1 MELHFTG
8 TGAAYYP
15 RLGSNAAFFVKNN
28 HLFMI
33 DCGESTFRKMEAR
46 DEIRT
51 CDKITVFIT
60 HLHAD
65 HIGSLGSFASYC
77 LSVLQKRITVIAQD
91 DTVVEILKLMGV
103 PADMYDFTTDH
114 TRIFEDGLH
123 VEAVPVKHA
132 SDMKCCG
139 LLICDEE
146 ETTYFSADASELS
159 DDILQQFKQGKIQV
173 IYHDCTF
180 LTKESPSHCSLKRL
194 CEYIPPEMR
203 NRVYCMHFGG
213 DFMSQIKEAGFQVV
227 TSV

>member
-91 DTVVEILKLMGV
+91 DTVVEILRLMGV
-103 PADMYDFTTDH
+103 PADMYDFTTDY
-114 TRIFEDGLH
+114 TQIFEDGLH

-146 ETTYFSADASELS
+146 ETTYFSADASELPNN
-159 DDILQQFKQGKIQV
+159 ILQEFKQGRFRQFITTV
-173 IYHDCTF
+173 
-180 LTKESPSHCSLKRL
+180 PS
-194 CEYIPPEMR
+194 
-203 NRVYCMHFGG
+203 
-213 DFMSQIKEAGFQVV
+213 
-227 TSV
+227 

>member
-1 MELHFTG
+1 MVLQFTG

-15 RLGSNAAFFVKNN
+15 CLGSNAAFFVKNN

-46 DEIRT
+46 DEIRV

-65 HIGSLGSFASYC
+65 HIGSLGSFTSYC
-77 LSVLQKRITVIAQD
+77 LSVLQKRVTVVAQD

-103 PADMYDFTTDH
+103 PVDLYDFTTDY
-114 TRIFEDGLH
+114 TQNFENGLH
-123 VEAVPVKHA
+123 IKVIPVKHA

-139 LLICDEE
+139 LLIRDEE
-146 ETTYFSADASELS
+146 ETTYFSADAAELP
-159 DDILQQFKQGKIQV
+159 DDILQKFKQGKIKT

-180 LTKESPSHCSLKRL
+180 LTKDSHSHGSLKRL

-203 NRVYCMHFGG
+203 SRVYCMHYGG
-213 DFMSQIKEAGFQVV
+213 DFENQISEAGFQTV